1 MRGFSKAIIAGN
13 LSRDPEMRATPT
25 GSQACGFTIA
35 VNRGFRGTDGS
46 LQETVSFLDCTAWG
60 KTGETINQYMHKGS
74 AILVSGRL
82 EQRSWDDK
90 TTGQKRSKVEIV
102 VDDFNFISGG
112 GPADGGV
119 ADSSY
124 SGGSAGAGS
133 AKSKKSS
140 GSTGD
145 DFGGEITP
153 DDVPDDQIDLD
164 EIPF

>member
-13 LSRDPEMRATPT
+13 LSRDPEMRATPS
-25 GSQACGFTIA
+25 GAQACGFTVA

-74 AILVSGRL
+74 AILVSGRI
-82 EQRSWDDK
+82 EQHSWDDK
-90 TTGQKRSKVEIV
+90 TSGQKRSRVEIV
-102 VDDFNFISGG
+102 VDDFNFIGGG
-112 GPADGGV
+112 GPADGG
-119 ADSSY
+119 AGGSSY
-124 SGGSAGAGS
+124 SGGGSS
-133 AKSKKSS
+133 AKSSKSS

-145 DFGGEITP
+145 DFGSDITP

>member
-25 GSQACGFTIA
+25 GSQACGFTVA

-74 AILVSGRL
+74 AILVSGRI
-82 EQRSWDDK
+82 EQHSWDDK
-90 TTGQKRSKVEIV
+90 TTGQKRSRVEII
-102 VDDFNFISGG
+102 VDDFNFIGGG

-119 ADSSY
+119 GGASY
-124 SGGSAGAGS
+124 SGGGSS
-133 AKSKKSS
+133 AKSKKSES
-140 GSTGD
+140 AGD
-145 DFGGEITP
+145 DFGGDISS